1 MLNVFG
7 RHALPRAVHPGAWWV
22 WGLGLMAA
30 ATRTTHVLV
39 LAMLVV
45 SCAIVV
51 EFRKNDAPWSN
62 TFYVMLKVAA
72 FVVVLRV
79 ALQTLLAPETGVNIL
94 FTLPS
99 IELPSWIAGIRL
111 GGFVTSESLITGL
124 REGSRLGTVIICVG
138 AAASL
143 ASPARLLRAL
153 PAAIYELGVAAVVA
167 LTFLP
172 QLIADLGRVRT
183 ARRLR
188 GRPTRGLR
196 ALIDT
201 ASTILDSALERSII
215 LAASMDSR
223 GYGRR
228 STGSRHLLTDILILA
243 GLAGIA
249 LGAYGLLDASTSQ
262 VISFIVLVTG
272 VFLSLCGFVITSRR
286 SSRTQYRRDPWL
298 APEWIISATGVTV
311 ALLFFASQ
319 NSWPAV
325 PLTAIVGSIVAV
337 LPAIAA
343 PPVATSARGVLQ

>member
-1 MLNVFG
+1 MFV
-7 RHALPRAVHPGAWWV
+7 RHTLPRAVHPGAWWV

-30 ATRTTHVLV
+30 ATRSTNLVV
-39 LAMLVV
+39 LALIVVACALVV
-45 SCAIVV
+45 ELRRS
-51 EFRKNDAPWSN
+51 DAPWSR

-72 FVVVLRV
+72 LVIVLRV
-79 ALQTLLAPETGVNIL
+79 ILQTLLAPETGVTIL

-124 REGSRLGTVIICVG
+124 REGARLGAVIVCVG

-143 ASPARLLRAL
+143 ASPARLLRSL

-172 QLIADLGRVRT
+172 QLISDLQRVRI

-188 GRPTRGLR
+188 GRTTKGVR
-196 ALIDT
+196 AAVQT
-201 ASTILDSALERSII
+201 ASTILDSALDRSIT

-228 STGSRHLLTDILILA
+228 GVVNSMGQRLTDVLMLA

-249 LGAYGLLDASTSQ
+249 LGTYGLLDASTSQ
-262 VISFIVLVTG
+262 VVASMVLLAGIVLSV
-272 VFLSLCGFVITSRR
+272 SGFVIASRR
-286 SSRTQYRRDPWL
+286 TARTRFRKDPWQL
-298 APEWIISATGVTV
+298 PEWLIALSGITV
-311 ALLFFASQ
+311 AALFFAAP
-319 NSWPAV
+319 NTWPAV
-325 PLTAIVGSIVAV
+325 PPLAILGAV
-337 LPAIAA
+337 LAAVPALAA
-343 PPVATSARGVLQ
+343 PPAATSTRGVLQ